1 MSCQWK
7 TSFIGIPWYTACFE
21 WWFILYA
28 SNGVELS
35 HRKMAMGDLVGNGA
49 ERRLVV
55 LACFFTSRELL
66 KNYFNHGTISA

>member
-1 MSCQWK
+1 M
-7 TSFIGIPWYTACFE
+7 
-21 WWFILYA
+21 YA